1 MGLHP
6 HAKETA
12 MMTLRVFSQQT
23 VGGHIG
29 WTIGI
34 VIFLLLTANVTWA
47 AGNADIQKGRA
58 IYQES
63 CQHCHGFAGKGDGE
77 MASYLT
83 PPPSNLASETTQAKS
98 DKELQDVIKRGR
110 EGTAMAGM
118 EGALEESQLIDLLA
132 YLRSLKP

>member
-1 MGLHP
+1 
-6 HAKETA
+6 

-29 WTIGI
+29 WNMGI
-34 VIFLLLTANVTWA
+34 MIFLLLTSNITWA
-47 AGNADIQKGRA
+47 VENEDIQKGKV

-83 PPPSNLASETTQAKS
+83 PPPSNLASQTTQAKS
-98 DKELQDVIKRGR
+98 DKELKDVIMKGR
-110 EGTAMAGM
+110 EGTAMAGL